1 MADRFGWTPEE
12 VDNLPAG
19 TADWLIA
26 IAGAVEEVKAERAER
41 ASG

>member
-19 TADWLIA
+19 EADWLIA
-26 IAGAVEEVKAERAER
+26 IAASVEEIKAERAETANR
-41 ASG
+41 